1 MAKAPF
7 GKWSMLPS
15 CVLWAGLTGCAASP
29 TSLPPLSTTP
39 ANVSPSRLG
48 RDPFED
54 MTCERLKF
62 EKGKRLKTWS
72 DLKHPPLFPSNT
84 ETERE
89 KELTQVQGEIKAI
102 QKVQVDKKCPG
113 ASAGA
118 DWSTFDY

>member
-54 MTCERLKF
+54 MTCERLKS
-62 EKGKRLKTWS
+62 EKGKRQKTLA

-84 ETERE
+84 EEERE
-89 KELTQVQGEIKAI
+89 KQLTQVQGEIKAI
-102 QKVQVDKKCPG
+102 GKVQVDKKCPG
-113 ASAGA
+113 AGAA
-118 DWSTFDY
+118 DWSTFVY